1 MLICPIKETTGYD
14 CPGCGTQRAFFKLIE
29 GEFLESFLLQPG
41 IIPFVILILFVPFH
55 LKFMF
60 KNGSKL
66 ILFLFIFST
75 SLTMINFV
83 YKLTML

>member
-1 MLICPIKETTGYD
+1 MLTCLIKDTTGHD

-29 GEFLESFLLQPG
+29 GELLESFFLQPG
-41 IIPFVILILFVPFH
+41 LIPFIFLILFTPFH

-60 KNGSKL
+60 KNGSKI

-75 SLTMINFV
+75 SLTMINFAF
-83 YKLTML
+83 KLITI